1 MVSTAVNRLSSCS
14 PGTYSEEEGA
24 DDHQVIVPGSVLVP
38 VRDTAKGRA
47 QLYENP
53 AAFHLNWGW
62 GADLKYE
69 D

>member
-1 MVSTAVNRLSSCS
+1 MLS
-14 PGTYSEEEGA
+14 GDHSEEERA
-24 DDHQVIVPGSVLVP
+24 DGHQVIVPGSALVP

-62 GADLKYE
+62 GVVKKELTSSMKTKAELLS
-69 D
+69 